1 MADIKHAEITI
12 EVNAKLTSTVA
23 YLLKY
28 KSAADEALS
37 YCLETSTDKHAKKL
51 LLNALNIG
59 AHGGKEISIDY
70 QCQSCK
76 DTGRVEYPCPNCRP
90 LTKGCSLK

>member
-12 EVNAKLTSTVA
+12 EVNSELASCVSS
-23 YLLKY
+23 LLKY

-37 YCLETSTDKHAKKL
+37 YCLETVTDEHAKKL

-59 AHGGKEISIDY
+59 AHGEISIDY
-70 QCQSCK
+70 QCQACK